1 MHSSDSFQISCGT
14 GATFSGSVVAGDDVP
29 YVVVQARLDGG
40 PRLTITWVGPDDPEI
55 VGAVAVSSSEVADG
69 VARPEFGPA
78 RS

>member
-1 MHSSDSFQISCGT
+1 MHSSDSFRITCGT
-14 GATFSGSVVAGDDVP
+14 GATFSGSGVAGDDVP
-29 YVVVQARLDGG
+29 YVVVQARLDNG
-40 PRLTITWVGPDDPEI
+40 PLTITWVGPDDPEI

>member
-1 MHSSDSFQISCGT
+1 MHSSDSFQIGCGT
-14 GATFSGSVVAGDDVP
+14 GVTRSGSVVAGDDVP
-29 YVVVQARLDGG
+29 CVVVQARFDSG

-69 VARPEFGPA
+69 GARPEFGPA